1 MKNFEFYVGTDIVFG
16 RDTEKYLADKIRP
29 YGKKILMVYG
39 GGSIKK
45 NGLYDKLMKILEE
58 YEIYELSGVEPNPRI
73 ESVKKGADICREK
86 NIDLV
91 LAVGGGSTLDCS
103 KAICA
108 ATFYNGD
115 PWDLVVRK
123 APIEKALP
131 LATVLT
137 LSATGSEMDA
147 GGVISKLDTNE
158 KRGFGSPL
166 LLPKVSI
173 LNPENTFTVSEYQ
186 TASGSADMMA
196 HIFESYFDKEK
207 VFIQDEFAEA
217 LLRAVIHYAPIAV
230 KEPTNYQARAELMW
244 ASSLAINGILGTGK
258 NDNWTVHSIEHELSA
273 FYDITHGVGLAILYP
288 RWMRY
293 ILSENT
299 LDRLHRFAVKVMG
312 VPDGDD
318 KEKVA
323 LNGIEALEKFFFE
336 TLNLPSNLTELGIG
350 RENFKVMAEKAVQI
364 GSLSN
369 GYVALTP
376 DDVEKIYEMCL

>member
-1 MKNFEFYVGTDIVFG
+1 MKNFEFCVGTDIVFG